1 MRRKQL
7 ILLIRA
13 LRPNQWIKNL
23 ILFATIIF
31 NGQLFN
37 WNYLLLTTG
46 GFFIFCALSSS
57 SYLFNDIV
65 DLRLDRI
72 HPQKKNRPLASGLLS
87 LSLAIEV
94 AFLLAMSGLI
104 SALFF
109 NFMFFLVAASFTML
123 HVGYSLFL

>member
-65 DLRLDRI
+65 DLRFDRLY
-72 HPQKKNRPLASGLLS
+72 PLKKNRPLASGVLPVNR
-87 LSLAIEV
+87 AAEM
-94 AFLLAMSGLI
+94 AFLLGFFGLI
-104 SALFF
+104 AALIISLSFF
-109 NFMFFLVAASFTML
+109 GVSLLFILL
-123 HVGYSLFL
+123 HIFYSLL